1 MMRFLQRALR
11 KQRVAPIA
19 YDDAK
24 RLSQSGNPAE
34 RRRVATHG
42 GARPEVLY
50 YLAVDPDP
58 TVRAAVAANDATPV
72 QADLL
77 LARDRDEAVRQDLA
91 RKIGRLAPG
100 LNADEQDRLRRMT
113 YEVLEILV
121 RDQVVKVRQII
132 AEALKDVTDAPPEMI
147 QLLARDGD
155 LAVAGPV
162 LQFSPMLD
170 DEDLLEIIASTPI
183 AGALEAMAR
192 RRDVSDGI
200 ALAIAGSSDIAAVTA
215 LLENP
220 SAQIREEMLDKLID
234 RARDVPPW
242 HQPLVRRP
250 KLSSSAIQKL
260 ALFVADNLLFALR
273 ERRDLDPAAARAV
286 ERIVLGRLADEHLA
300 ASDAQTS
307 ADPFA
312 ATLDRVRRQ
321 HDAGQLNDDS
331 VTAALRESDRGYVR
345 AALVVRADL
354 PIDSIDKIIAAQSA
368 KGLVSLAWRAGLA
381 MRTAVL
387 LQSGLAHLPPPSIIR
402 GREDGS
408 YPLSPDA
415 MRWQLDFLTG
425 CGTTTG

>member
-1 MMRFLQRALR
+1 MGFLQRALGR
-11 KQRVAPIA
+11 QRTAPLP

-24 RLSQSGNPAE
+24 RLSQSKNPAE

-42 GARPEVLY
+42 GVRAELLY

-58 TVRAAVAANDATPV
+58 SVRAAVAANDATPV

-77 LARDRDEAVRQDLA
+77 LARDRDDVVRQDLA

-100 LNADEQDRLRRMT
+100 LTAQEQDRLRRMT

-121 RDQVVKVRQII
+121 RDQVAKVRQII
-132 AEALKDVTDAPPEMI
+132 AEALKDVVDAPLDI
-147 QLLARDGD
+147 IRLLARDEA
-155 LAVAGPV
+155 LAVAAPI
-162 LQFSPMLD
+162 LRFSPLLE

-192 RRDVSDGI
+192 RRPVGEGV
-200 ALAIAGSSDIAAVTA
+200 AVAIAGSSDIAAVTA

-234 RARDVPPW
+234 RARAVPSW
-242 HQPLVRRP
+242 HPPLVRRP
-250 KLSSSAIQKL
+250 KLSSSAIRKL

-273 ERRDLDPAAARAV
+273 ERRDLDPAASREI
-286 ERIVLGRLADEHLA
+286 ERIVLGRLADEHDTSAGGA
-300 ASDAQTS
+300 A

-312 ATLDRVRRQ
+312 ATMARVRRQ
-321 HDAGQLNDDS
+321 HVAGQLTDEA

-345 AALVVRADL
+345 AALAIRADL
-354 PIDSIDKIIAAQSA
+354 PIESVDKIIAAQSA
-368 KGLVSLAWRAGLA
+368 KGLVSLVWRAGLS
-381 MRTAVL
+381 MRTAVT
-387 LQSGLAHLPPPSIIR
+387 LQTGLAHLPPPSIIR

-408 YPLSPDA
+408 FPLSPDA
-415 MRWQLDFLTG
+415 MRWQLDFLAGSAAATG
-425 CGTTTG
+425 

>member
-1 MMRFLQRALR
+1 
-11 KQRVAPIA
+11 
-19 YDDAK
+19 
-24 RLSQSGNPAE
+24 
-34 RRRVATHG
+34 
-42 GARPEVLY
+42 
-50 YLAVDPDP
+50 
-58 TVRAAVAANDATPV
+58 
-72 QADLL
+72 
-77 LARDRDEAVRQDLA
+77 
-91 RKIGRLAPG
+91 
-100 LNADEQDRLRRMT
+100 
-113 YEVLEILV
+113 
-121 RDQVVKVRQII
+121 
-132 AEALKDVTDAPPEMI
+132 
-147 QLLARDGD
+147 
-155 LAVAGPV
+155 
-162 LQFSPMLD
+162 MLD

-192 RRDVSDGI
+192 RRDVSEGI
-200 ALAIAGSSDIAAVTA
+200 AVAIAGSSDIAAVTA

-234 RARDVPPW
+234 RARGVPPW
-242 HQPLVRRP
+242 HQPLVLRP

-273 ERRDLDPAAARAV
+273 ERRDLDPAASRAV

-300 ASDAQTS
+300 ASDVQTQ

-321 HDAGQLNDDS
+321 HNAGQLNDDS

-345 AALVVRADL
+345 AALAVRADL
-354 PIDSIDKIIAAQSA
+354 PIESIDKIIAAQSA

-402 GREDGS
+402 SREDGS

-425 CGTTTG
+425 SGTTTG